1 MMKIYVSIL
10 HIYGVSSIFILWSY
24 MSTVSFTS
32 RLVSWLF
39 VWLFGWFVGDASGNL
54 VVFF

>member
-1 MMKIYVSIL
+1 MKIYVSIL